1 MFCDRPKAL
10 SVLYLDRHASV
21 LFVCRCRES
30 ERESE
35 TEGGKEQL
43 VVPIAPQGLAGVRG
57 EGGGVAR
64 RQLAGGV
71 SERGDGSG

>member
-1 MFCDRPKAL
+1 MCFVTDPKL
-10 SVLYLDRHASV
+10 C
-21 LFVCRCRES
+21 LFFTWIDTHRFSLCVGVES